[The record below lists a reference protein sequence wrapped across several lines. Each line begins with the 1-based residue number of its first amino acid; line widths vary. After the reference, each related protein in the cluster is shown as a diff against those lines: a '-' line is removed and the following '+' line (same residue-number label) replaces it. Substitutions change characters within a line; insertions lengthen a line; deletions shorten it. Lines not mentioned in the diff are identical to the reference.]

1 MTIPAHLM
9 ERYEKATAKQVNSA
23 IKICEEF
30 GYPTSDEPLGI
41 LTEDVFTN
49 GASFGYQLAMD
60 EHQILISKASQ
71 FESTLKETMRVR
83 DQYKQLLDEVEKVL
97 KFYSLKSNYSL
108 VDEGRNYNVDYK
120 CYELNEETYADE
132 ELGTRA
138 REMLEKLKAHRGG
151 SNV

>member
-60 EHQILISKASQ
+60 EQK
-71 FESTLKETMRVR
+71 K
-83 DQYKQLLDEVEKVL
+83 LLDEVEKVL

-108 VDEGRNYNVDYK
+108 VDEGLNYNVDYK
-120 CYELNEETYADE
+120 CYELNEETCADE

-138 REMLEKLKAHRGG
+138 REMLEKLKAHRG
-151 SNV
+151 SHEDT